1 MVLILAMDQR
11 AAKDIFLDEG
21 KLVLQTW
28 GNHQAT
34 LLHSRSRVQGYGYHM
49 AICIYIYILYIYI
62 YIHILIRYICIYCK

>member
-1 MVLILAMDQR
+1 MVLLLAMDQR

-28 GNHQAT
+28 GNHQVT

-49 AICIYIYILYIYI
+49 AICIYIYTYTVH
-62 YIHILIRYICIYCK
+62 IHIHTHTHTVYVYIL